1 MKEINNDNYKLL
13 YNKKV
18 TDKPNI
24 ILEIYKG
31 KLYCNLLKN
40 FIKVCNLNFN
50 EKIFTL
56 KKSFSRTLTNL
67 LSSWFFSLYSKY
79 DFTSDSFFPSNFHD
93 TNLLEIILLDYCSVD
108 KSITDK
114 EQKIKNI
121 ITNLKDSYKIILEQL
136 NVYLNSEFYQHK

>member
-56 KKSFSRTLTNL
+56 KKSFS
-67 LSSWFFSLYSKY
+67 
-79 DFTSDSFFPSNFHD
+79 
-93 TNLLEIILLDYCSVD
+93 V
-108 KSITDK
+108 
-114 EQKIKNI
+114 
-121 ITNLKDSYKIILEQL
+121 
-136 NVYLNSEFYQHK
+136 